1 MNKLIVVFCMA
12 CVISVASGQSANGIW
27 IIDYIKFKPGKEK
40 EALYFYEQNWL
51 VFREAAKKEG
61 FIKSFELVHIK
72 NQDPRL
78 FNLMLMTEFADSSS
92 FKAMEKN
99 FQKVMSRAR
108 PNGPL
113 FLNDLRPK
121 QFMELVSS
129 AEAVAILPKQLKSKA
144 AFAQPTLSF
153 MQNLEGTWSASGKAF
168 NMPAEISMSWVTTL
182 NEKFYHLTYR
192 MVMTGQDSSTQTF
205 EGTAYYQAKTD
216 TELVATWFDSGG
228 EMHPIKAT
236 VDGESLTAIW
246 GTSDTK
252 LGKTIYRFIDD
263 NTIEITDFIQNK
275 KGEWRQFNRN
285 EVKRN

>member
-1 MNKLIVVFCMA
+1 MKKLIIVFCMTCA
-12 CVISVASGQSANGIW
+12 ISVASGQSANGIW

-72 NQDPRL
+72 NQETPL
-78 FNLMLMTEFADSSS
+78 FDLMLMTEFADSSYL
-92 FKAMEKN
+92 KTMEGN
-99 FQKVMSRAR
+99 FRKVMSRAR
-108 PNGPL
+108 PNGPS

-121 QFMELVSS
+121 EFMEFVNS
-129 AEAVAILPKQLKSKA
+129 AEAVAILSKQLKLRPTA
-144 AFAQPTLSF
+144 TQPSLNF
-153 MQNLEGTWSASGKAF
+153 MQKLEGNWSAFGKAF
-168 NMPAEISMSWVTTL
+168 NMPAEISMSWATAL

-205 EGTAYYQAKTD
+205 EGTAYYQVKTD
-216 TELVATWFDSGG
+216 TELVAAWFDSGG

-236 VDGESLTAIW
+236 VDRESLTAIW

-275 KGEWRQFNRN
+275 KGEWKQFNRN